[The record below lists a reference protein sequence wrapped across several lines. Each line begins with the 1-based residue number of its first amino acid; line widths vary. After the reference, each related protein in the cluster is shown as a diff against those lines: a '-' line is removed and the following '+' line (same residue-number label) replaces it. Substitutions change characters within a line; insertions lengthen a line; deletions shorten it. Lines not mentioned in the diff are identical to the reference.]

1 MPKRKYQ
8 TSIPNNYRRAIIHF
22 QQNSLSRKSLAKFN
36 SELRKEGLA
45 PVRIDDLL
53 RGLDIVAP
61 HWREYHTSNQLT
73 TDLKSFGLR
82 KTTGQPIYSL
92 NRPLKRIGP
101 KSIWY
106 CLTDQNVKVK
116 KKRCSNLDACTPN
129 VDCTSIR
136 DVIPPPS
143 DITPEAP
150 SVSAVILEL
159 SKPVID
165 TNVLQDFLEQIKEPF
180 IRGALEQYKNAIEQ
194 YNKEKTVKIVK
205 PLPIPPPKMRAPPKI
220 ISNNESEGRLKKLL
234 DEQRALT
241 TAESEVKQECLSA
254 LISKDSIIDSL
265 NTELEEARKSFQMKL
280 ENVLREKEQESIDH
294 NIQIDGLTT
303 LHETKLK
310 FLEDQLNSIGEP
322 IQIESASAEEFN
334 KLRAELTRECDAKTQ
349 AIIALQEQK
358 CSFQLEQTKNQYN
371 QAVEGF
377 QLNIRKHLED
387 INYLKGQLI
396 DKENNVAA
404 LRETLRTERLSLE
417 DSRKSEL
424 TALQNYLDSVKQRE
438 REVQDL
444 REQLNSKITITNKDA
459 IELKVKALKIQHK
472 DEMYRLEK
480 GYKITGIKEA
490 QDLINENTRLRDTQK
505 ELQSKISALDLEL
518 YQCEQNLAA
527 KKKQCDDELKSLN
540 QKIENIEKE
549 ASQKL
554 KSTQN
559 INSRVQTLQLLNSS
573 LEQEKEILKRRV
585 DDMEHYKKAYEDC
598 LNAGLLREQ
607 QIVNIEKEKFDFQNT
622 IRFLQGQLSNQQT
635 IQEYTLSEVKKEEDK
650 NKAVNAFA
658 DIARAIQP
666 KTEVFNPFSQ
676 TTLRDIQ
683 DEKVKLEQDV
693 IMLDETIK
701 TAQGDLQQIKNQLT
715 SPQLPLADVKLE
727 EEERKRREEADR
739 AYPIPILSDEEE
751 AAKRR
756 EQRKLNRQSSKRSRA
771 EFNPNEEEEIEP
783 KVFYRPEGYS
793 VAGDVT
799 PLSEQVLVTRVTP
812 PTEPMQLEVKQK
824 PVSIPA
830 PPPNPFIATPS
841 PAQTAMLRHRQIAY
855 TGATTKRAPMK
866 GRNVKKE
873 SILAGSKEVNPPP
886 TVQTI
891 FDFEG
896 RPMYTYL
903 TDANGNPIPKG
914 LSVQDI
920 EGPIQY

>member
-22 QQNSLSRKSLAKFN
+22 QQNALSRKSLAKFN

-116 KKRCSNLDACTPN
+116 RKRCSNLDACTPN
-129 VDCTSIR
+129 VDCLSIR

-143 DITPEAP
+143 DISPEAP

-194 YNKEKTVKIVK
+194 YNKEKTVKIIK
-205 PLPIPPPKMRAPPKI
+205 PLPPHPPPKMIAPPKI
-220 ISNNESEGRLKKLL
+220 ITNNEAEGRLKKLL
-234 DEQRALT
+234 DEQRELT
-241 TAESEVKQECLSA
+241 AAETEGKQECLSQ
-254 LISKDSIIDSL
+254 LISKDSMIDSL
-265 NTELEEARKSFQMKL
+265 NIELEEARKSFQMKL

-294 NIQIDGLTT
+294 HLEIDTLTT

-310 FLEDQLNSIGEP
+310 LLEDQLNFIGEP
-322 IQIESASAEEFN
+322 IQIESASAEQFN
-334 KLRAELTRECDAKTQ
+334 QLRAELEQKCDEKTQ

-358 CSFQLEQTKNQYN
+358 CDFQLEQKKNQYD
-371 QAVEGF
+371 QDVKGF
-377 QLNIRKHLED
+377 QLNISEHLEQ

-396 DKENNVAA
+396 DRENNVAA
-404 LRETLRTERLSLE
+404 LREALRTERSSLE
-417 DSRKSEL
+417 ASRKSEKESL
-424 TALQNYLDSVKQRE
+424 ENYLNSIKQRE

-444 REQLNSKITITNKDA
+444 KNQLNSKINISNKDA
-459 IELKVKALKIQHK
+459 IELEVKALKIQHK
-472 DEMYRLEK
+472 DEMDRLEK
-480 GYKITGIKEA
+480 GYKITAIKEA

-505 ELQSKISALDLEL
+505 ELQSKISALDLSLVE
-518 YQCEQNLAA
+518 CEQNLAA
-527 KKKQCDDELKSLN
+527 KKKQCDDDLKSLN

-573 LEQEKEILKRRV
+573 LEQEKVILQRRV

-607 QIVNIEKEKFDFQNT
+607 QIVNIEKEKFDLKEKNL
-622 IRFLQGQLSNQQT
+622 FLQGQLSNQQT
-635 IQEYTLSEVKKEEDK
+635 IQEYTLSEVKKEEEK
-650 NKAVNAFA
+650 NKAVNAFV

-676 TTLRDIQ
+676 AALRDIQ
-683 DEKVKLEQDV
+683 DEKIKLEQDV
-693 IMLDETIK
+693 IMLDDVLHQEQEK
-701 TAQGDLQQIKNQLT
+701 LQQIKNQLT

-727 EEERKRREEADR
+727 EDERQRREAAER
-739 AYPIPILSDEEE
+739 QFPLYIRSDEEE
-751 AAKRR
+751 KAQSAQQKAL
-756 EQRKLNRQSSKRSRA
+756 KRQSIKRTRQ
-771 EFNPNEEEEIEP
+771 EYYPNEEEEIEP
-783 KVFYRPEGYS
+783 KIFHRPNEYG
-793 VAGDVT
+793 VAGNVI
-799 PLSEQVLVTRVTP
+799 PLSEQAIVTGEKQP
-812 PTEPMQLEVKQK
+812 SEPMQIEPKQEPQFVTSN
-824 PVSIPA
+824 PVIASQLKRKDIAITKATIP
-830 PPPNPFIATPS
+830 
-841 PAQTAMLRHRQIAY
+841 
-855 TGATTKRAPMK
+855 RAPMF

-873 SILAGSKEVNPPP
+873 PP
-886 TVQTI
+886 I
-891 FDFEG
+891 
-896 RPMYTYL
+896 
-903 TDANGNPIPKG
+903 
-914 LSVQDI
+914 
-920 EGPIQY
+920 